1 MSAIHRID
9 DAGEMEAAVFFS
21 LISRLPAYDGVL
33 AARIRA
39 ETQDDEPAPR
49 RPAASA
55 SASNGYRKN
64 RPSTADTAPAATG
77 AQLAALNAQLGSE
90 WFSHAKVPAGGD
102 PGHG

>member
-39 ETQDDEPAPR
+39 EDDEPR
-49 RPAASA
+49 QVRGPAAHA
-55 SASNGYRKN
+55 GTSNGYRKN
-64 RPSTADTAPAATG
+64 HASTADTAPAATG
-77 AQLAALNAQLGSE
+77 AQLAALNAQLGSQ
-90 WFSHAKVPAGGD
+90 WFAHSSVPAGGD

>member
-39 ETQDDEPAPR
+39 EDDEPQVR

-55 SASNGYRKN
+55 AAGNGYRKN
-64 RPSTADTAPAATG
+64 RPSTADTAAPATG
-77 AQLAALNAQLGSE
+77 AQLAALNAQLGSQ
-90 WFSHAKVPAGGD
+90 WFSHTQVPAGGD

>member
-39 ETQDDEPAPR
+39 EDDEPAPR
-49 RPAASA
+49 RQAAHA
-55 SASNGYRKN
+55 GTSNGYRKN
-64 RPSTADTAPAATG
+64 HASTADTAPPATG

-90 WFSHAKVPAGGD
+90 WFAHTSVPAGGE
-102 PGHG
+102 PRHG

>member
-1 MSAIHRID
+1 MSAIHQIR

-21 LISRLPAYDGVL
+21 MISRLPAYDGVL

-39 ETQDDEPAPR
+39 EDDEPR
-49 RPAASA
+49 QVRGPAASA
-55 SASNGYRKN
+55 GNGYRKN

-90 WFSHAKVPAGGD
+90 WFAHAKVPAGGE
-102 PGHG
+102 PRHG

>member
-39 ETQDDEPAPR
+39 EDDEPAPR
-49 RPAASA
+49 RQAAYA
-55 SASNGYRKN
+55 GVSNGYRKN
-64 RPSTADTAPAATG
+64 RPSTADTAAPATG
-77 AQLAALNAQLGSE
+77 AQLAALNAQLGSQ
-90 WFSHAKVPAGGD
+90 WFSHTTVPAGGD

>member
-49 RPAASA
+49 RQAPHAT
-55 SASNGYRKN
+55 SNGYRKN

-77 AQLAALNAQLGSE
+77 AQLAALNAQLGSQ
-90 WFSHAKVPAGGD
+90 WFSHAKVPAGGESR
-102 PGHG
+102 HA

>member
-9 DAGEMEAAVFFS
+9 DAGEMEAAVFFK

-39 ETQDDEPAPR
+39 ETQDDEPQGR

-77 AQLAALNAQLGSE
+77 AQLAALNAQLGSQ
-90 WFSHAKVPAGGD
+90 WFSHAKVPAGGESR
-102 PGHG
+102 HA

>member
-1 MSAIHRID
+1 
-9 DAGEMEAAVFFS
+9 MEAAVFFS
-21 LISRLPAYDGVL
+21 MISRLPAYDGVL

-49 RPAASA
+49 RQAMYADT
-55 SASNGYRKN
+55 SNGYRKN

-77 AQLAALNAQLGSE
+77 AQLAALNAQLGSQ
-90 WFSHAKVPAGGD
+90 WFSHAKVPAGGG